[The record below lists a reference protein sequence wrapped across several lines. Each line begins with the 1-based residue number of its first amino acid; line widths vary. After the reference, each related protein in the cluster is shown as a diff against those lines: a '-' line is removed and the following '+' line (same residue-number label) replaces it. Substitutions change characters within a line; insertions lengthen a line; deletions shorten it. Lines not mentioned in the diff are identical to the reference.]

1 MTYCALCYKL
11 SELNGPDTD
20 VHGDHYVCRNEWKK
34 RVDTGMCVTCGKNKA
49 VDDSTRNAR
58 CSDHVDHQ
66 LDYSG
71 YGEGI

>member
-20 VHGDHYVCRNEWKK
+20 VHGDHNACRNEWKN
-34 RVDTGMCVTCGKNKA
+34 RVETGMCVTCGKNKA
-49 VDDSTRNAR
+49 VVDSTRNAR
-58 CSDHVDHQ
+58 CPDCFDKP

-71 YGEGI
+71 YGKGI